1 MENKKTRKSKL
12 KTERREKTTTKK
24 PVVFLVIF
32 ASHMLPCIISLG
44 TGRINVNGRYLN
56 TDPTISQLLTL
67 VTLFTQ

>member
-1 MENKKTRKSKL
+1 MRKQQL
-12 KTERREKTTTKK
+12 RNQLF
-24 PVVFLVIF
+24 FLVIF

-44 TGRINVNGRYLN
+44 TGRKNVNGRYLN